1 MSSTSCGTLT
11 CGRHLVDRCANFAF
25 EGSVMHD
32 LRARLQNDP
41 IFAKRMP
48 AIVRAVGTMLRYT
61 GFLHALTYV
70 PTRFQTP
77 MEVIIKKS

>member
-1 MSSTSCGTLT
+1 
-11 CGRHLVDRCANFAF
+11 
-25 EGSVMHD
+25 MHD